1 MTVSELKPRSH
12 QILSVHRPATLHP
25 ALAIVH
31 RSSGYSEF
39 VLAETG
45 QVVGIEDEG
54 VVSLYQGLI
63 GCDAKG
69 SADSTGQAAF
79 WKGWESRMKFIG

>member
-1 MTVSELKPRSH
+1 MPTN
-12 QILSVHRPATLHP
+12 LHP

-45 QVVGIEDEG
+45 QVVGMEDEG
-54 VVSLYQGLI
+54 VVNLWQGLI
-63 GCDAKG
+63 GCNDKG
-69 SADSTGQAAF
+69 AAESSGQAVF